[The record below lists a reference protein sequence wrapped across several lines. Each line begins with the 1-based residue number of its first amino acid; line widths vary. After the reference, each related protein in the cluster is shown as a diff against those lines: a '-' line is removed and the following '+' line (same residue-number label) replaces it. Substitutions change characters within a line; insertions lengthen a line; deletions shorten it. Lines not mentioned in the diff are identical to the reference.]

1 MQWLAPTILFSH
13 SPLICT
19 KILSTITAATSCQ
32 LALNVLLDTPPSLDD
47 GEITDKG
54 AVNQRWVLTLR
65 SATVEALYDG
75 QIGAVS
81 V

>member
-1 MQWLAPTILFSH
+1 M
-13 SPLICT
+13 
-19 KILSTITAATSCQ
+19 
-32 LALNVLLDTPPSLDD
+32 LLDTPPSLDD